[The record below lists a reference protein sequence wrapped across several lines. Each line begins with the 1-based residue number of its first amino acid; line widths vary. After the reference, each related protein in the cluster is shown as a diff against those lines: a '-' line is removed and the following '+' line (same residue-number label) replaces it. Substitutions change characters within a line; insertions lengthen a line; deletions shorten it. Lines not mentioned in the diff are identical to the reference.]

1 MLLQQ
6 FAKHRYQLLI
16 QVPRRMRHQMTTL
29 YGTCLFSSLFIE
41 TLGVTKEAK
50 EEDIEK
56 AYEKLK
62 EYFGKS

>member
-1 MLLQQ
+1 
-6 FAKHRYQLLI
+6 
-16 QVPRRMRHQMTTL
+16 MTTL
-29 YGTCLFSSLFIE
+29 YGTCLFSLLFIE